1 MKRFSG
7 VVKAV
12 ALVALVLGALALGSG
27 AVSAGKLTCV
37 GANCAIN
44 SANQVSNGQVSDLTG
59 TIQTIINVVIFV
71 IGFVAVAMVILGG
84 VQYSTSSGD
93 SAKVKKAKD
102 TIMYGIIG
110 LVVSILA
117 FAIVNFV
124 LQGVFGA

>member
-1 MKRFSG
+1 MSDK
-7 VVKAV
+7 VKCLVAAV
-12 ALVALVLGALALGSG
+12 AVAGFGVLAVANGGIVG
-27 AVSAGKLTCV
+27 AVNCV
-37 GANCAIN
+37 GADCAKVGAN
-44 SANQVSNGQVSDLTG
+44 SVSNGQTDDLTG
-59 TIQTIINVVIFV
+59 TVNSIINVVIFV

-110 LVVSILA
+110 LIIAILA

-124 LQGVFGA
+124 LQGVF